1 MTLLPSIVAAGA
13 LLIAAAGTALAQGN
27 ESSSITG
34 AGRDERSLPGKVEVG
49 VGTTDEVTTG
59 NSGPD
64 EPGTRAAASGW
75 SGAGA
80 GAGEGPRQPA
90 PEAAPGCA
98 ALADP
103 AARER
108 CSGGG

>member
-1 MTLLPSIVAAGA
+1 MDLLPSIFAAGMVLIA
-13 LLIAAAGTALAQGN
+13 LLGTALAQGN
-27 ESSSITG
+27 ETSSMTG
-34 AGRDERSLPGKVEVG
+34 TGRDERSLPGKVEVG

-64 EPGTRAAASGW
+64 EPGTRTATPAWPGT
-75 SGAGA
+75 GTG
-80 GAGEGPRQPA
+80 GGEEPPQS
-90 PEAAPGCA
+90 APGCD

-108 CSGGG
+108 CSADR